1 MPFDK
6 PTLYG
11 LTSKNSS
18 RHGRQLWGKNQFNS
32 TFPLSLCL
40 FMRDND
46 LNPVAVIVR
55 KDKIV
60 VAEDILTMAEVVG
73 EKNANTFFYFE
84 QVFEPYKRL
93 SRNETDKIDLVV
105 AIDGKHCIPL
115 EVKMTVV
122 PDITTADKE
131 RTMWAPEMVMRPVS
145 SAHAIM
151 SVATSLS
158 AKRRANT
165 KSQVVSALKSAYNNV
180 SDWGNTAEIA
190 KNADT
195 LTEAL
200 SETIKLTAKLQKPFL
215 VQPLWR
221 TEGQSPVLCKQC
233 FDVFVWSDVAILQVP
248 LNQALK
254 SQQNVGRALR
264 EVARHVRALYD
275 LLVTGD
281 YDYTGIYKGMA
292 LRRQTDKAFALSG
305 QNVSAY
311 LQHPRLH
318 RPLLSNN
325 VLKRLILN
333 GGERE
338 LKPERRFDAAV
349 LSHMTLNPL
358 NNLNE
363 EQE

>member
-46 LNPVAVIVR
+46 FNPVAVIVR
-55 KDKIV
+55 NDKIV
-60 VAEDILTMAEVVG
+60 VAENIWTMAEVVG
-73 EKNANTFFYFE
+73 EKTANTFFYFE
-84 QVFEPYKRL
+84 QRFEPYKRL
-93 SRNETDKIDLVV
+93 SRNEVDKIDLVV

-115 EVKMTVV
+115 EVKLTVV

-131 RTMWAPEMVMRPVS
+131 NTMWAPEMVMRPVS

-165 KSQVVSALKSAYNNV
+165 KSQVISVLKSAYNNV
-180 SDWGNTAEIA
+180 SDWGNAAEID
-190 KNADT
+190 KNAEN

-200 SETIKLTAKLQKPFL
+200 SETIKITAKLQRPFL
-215 VQPLWR
+215 MQPLWR
-221 TEGQSPVLCKQC
+221 TEGQSLVLCKQC

-254 SQQNVGRALR
+254 SQNVGRALR

-275 LLVTGD
+275 LLVAGD
-281 YDYTGIYKGMA
+281 YDYIGIYKGMA
-292 LRRQTDKAFALSG
+292 LGHQTDKAFALSG

-318 RPLLSNN
+318 RPLLPNN

-349 LSHMTLNPL
+349 QSHMRFNPL
-358 NNLNE
+358 SN